1 MFQLKIT
8 QEQRIARETA
18 RKFCQKEIEPRIP
31 ELESG
36 KESIIPLIK
45 KFLHQVEGTGQIK
58 TIEELE
64 AWAKNRDFITQ
75 NLISIEVSKCLPG
88 FALSLGASLELCMF
102 SILATGTREQKEKYA
117 LPLVWGEKIGCW
129 GLTEPEAGSDI
140 RSMKTTWKKQDDY
153 YLLNG
158 QKTFITNAPIAE
170 ILVVYAHNPE
180 KGYSAFILERGMEGL
195 ETSPPFE
202 KMGMECSPT
211 GAIYLDQ
218 VKVPKENLLGKEGE
232 ALFDAF
238 RVLTLER
245 TVTPALM
252 IGIME
257 RAIEEAVKYARQR
270 VQFGRPIIKFQAV
283 QFLLARMWEKLL
295 ASYSLLWMLG
305 ALSEQGLDTTQ
316 FASGAKLF
324 TSESATQVALD
335 AVQILGG
342 YGYMKEAGVERL
354 VRDAKLMEIGA
365 GTSQIQ
371 LLIMARK
378 LMEME
383 EIELNPLFFGPGPF
397 EKII

>member
-1 MFQLKIT
+1 
-8 QEQRIARETA
+8 
-18 RKFCQKEIEPRIP
+18 
-31 ELESG
+31 
-36 KESIIPLIK
+36 
-45 KFLHQVEGTGQIK
+45 
-58 TIEELE
+58 
-64 AWAKNRDFITQ
+64 
-75 NLISIEVSKCLPG
+75 
-88 FALSLGASLELCMF
+88 MF

-257 RAIEEAVKYARQR
+257 RALEEAVKYARQR

-295 ASYSLLWMLG
+295 ASYWIWIYERSR
-305 ALSEQGLDTTQ
+305 
-316 FASGAKLF
+316 
-324 TSESATQVALD
+324 
-335 AVQILGG
+335 GG
-342 YGYMKEAGVERL
+342 KA
-354 VRDAKLMEIGA
+354 GA
-365 GTSQIQ
+365 GCQADGNRCWHQPDS
-371 LLIMARK
+371 A

>member
-8 QEQRIARETA
+8 QEHRIARETA

-45 KFLHQVEGTGQIK
+45 KFLHQVEGTEQIK

-102 SILATGTREQKEKYA
+102 SILATGTKEQKEKYA
-117 LPLVWGEKIGCW
+117 LPLVRGEKIGCW

-140 RSMKTTWKKQDDY
+140 RSMKTSWKKQDDY

-158 QKTFITNAPIAE
+158 QKTFITNAPIAD

-218 VKVPKENLLGKEGE
+218 VKVPKENLLGEEGG

-257 RAIEEAVKYARQR
+257 RALEEAVKYARQR

-283 QFLLARMWEKLL
+283 QFLLARMWEKLF

-305 ALSEQGLDTTQ
+305 ALSP
-316 FASGAKLF
+316 
-324 TSESATQVALD
+324 ESQ
-335 AVQILGG
+335 
-342 YGYMKEAGVERL
+342 
-354 VRDAKLMEIGA
+354 
-365 GTSQIQ
+365 
-371 LLIMARK
+371 
-378 LMEME
+378 
-383 EIELNPLFFGPGPF
+383 
-397 EKII
+397 